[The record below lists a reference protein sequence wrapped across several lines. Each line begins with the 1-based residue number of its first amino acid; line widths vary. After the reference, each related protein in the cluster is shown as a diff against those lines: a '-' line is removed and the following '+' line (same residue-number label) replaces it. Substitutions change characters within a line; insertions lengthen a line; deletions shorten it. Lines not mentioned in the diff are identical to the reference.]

1 MDFTGISGAI
11 SGTDITA
18 AITAF
23 VAMGALMVAPGFGKW
38 VVKKVSSFFG

>member
-1 MDFTGISGAI
+1 MDFSGISGAI
-11 SGTDITA
+11 AAADITA

-38 VVKKVSSFFG
+38 VVKKVAGFFG